1 MIKNATIAPSQ
12 PVLLI
17 LYLKLKALVSIY
29 IFVKVLIADISNGI
43 TKVNGLKPYH
53 EIRPLIM

>member
-1 MIKNATIAPSQ
+1 MINNKQLLHNSHNLLYYMIKNATIAPSQ

-29 IFVKVLIADISNGI
+29 FFL
-43 TKVNGLKPYH
+43 LKC
-53 EIRPLIM
+53 